1 MDNAS
6 DQTKKHSA
14 ESFAA
19 ELRRRIREGVKG
31 YEAGAK
37 LPTLREFAA
46 AEMGVARGVAE
57 KAIDRLRAEGLIES
71 RRGSGSYV
79 RVGRIPRTSP
89 GRLSLEQWGRGL
101 SIQEHDAANP
111 PKAVDVEVG
120 NVVPPSHVAEA
131 LGVPAGGLVL
141 SRYRRYVRDRR
152 SIQLATAYLPTD
164 LTRGTRIEHT
174 DTGPGGTFARLAELG
189 FGPTRFVERVIS
201 RAPTP
206 EEIDGADGRDGLGLR
221 REGSLV
227 FEITR
232 YAYAADRC
240 VEVSLMVLDA
250 EAYEL
255 VYAFSAEG
263 FHPENTVS

>member
-1 MDNAS
+1 MTDAHG
-6 DQTKKHSA
+6 QEKKHTA

-19 ELRRRIREGVKG
+19 ELRRRIKEGAKG

-37 LPTLREFAA
+37 LPTLRAFAA
-46 AEMGVARGVAE
+46 EEAGVARGVAE

-79 RVGRIPRTSP
+79 RASRIPRTSP
-89 GRLSLEQWGRGL
+89 GRLAATQWGRGL
-101 SIQEHDAANP
+101 SIQAYDSMDP
-111 PKAVDVEVG
+111 PKAVDVTVG
-120 NVVPPSHVAEA
+120 DVVPPAQVAQA
-131 LGVPAGGLVL
+131 LGVQPGEMVL
-141 SRYRRYVRDRR
+141 SRHRRYVRERR
-152 SIQLATAYLPTD
+152 SVQLATAYLPTD

-174 DTGPGGTFARLAELG
+174 DTGPGGTFARLAEQG
-189 FGPTRFVERVIS
+189 FAPTRFLERVIS

-206 EEIDGADGRDGLGLR
+206 EEINGVDGREGLGLR

-232 YAYAADRC
+232 HAYAGDRC

-250 EAYEL
+250 EMYEL
-255 VYAFSAEG
+255 LYAFPAGEEDKPAG
-263 FHPENTVS
+263 L

>member
-1 MDNAS
+1 MTDAHS
-6 DQTKKHSA
+6 QEKKHTA

-19 ELRRRIREGVKG
+19 ELRRRIKEGAKG

-37 LPTLREFAA
+37 LPTLRAFATEEA
-46 AEMGVARGVAE
+46 GVARGVAE

-79 RVGRIPRTSP
+79 RASRIPRTSP
-89 GRLSLEQWGRGL
+89 GRLAATQWGRGL
-101 SIQEHDAANP
+101 SIQAYDSMDP
-111 PKAVDVEVG
+111 PKAVDVTVG
-120 NVVPPSHVAEA
+120 DVVPPAQVAQA
-131 LGVPAGGLVL
+131 LGVQPGEMVL
-141 SRYRRYVRDRR
+141 SRHRRYVRERR
-152 SIQLATAYLPTD
+152 SVQLATAYLPTD

-174 DTGPGGTFARLAELG
+174 DTGPGGTYARLAEQG
-189 FGPTRFVERVIS
+189 FAPTRFLERVIS

-206 EEIDGADGRDGLGLR
+206 EEINGVDGREGLGLR

-232 YAYAADRC
+232 HAYAGDRC

-250 EAYEL
+250 EMYEL
-255 VYAFSAEG
+255 LYAFPAGEEDKPAG
-263 FHPENTVS
+263 V

>member
-1 MDNAS
+1 VDNTS
-6 DQTKKHSA
+6 EPGRKHSA
-14 ESFAA
+14 ETFAA
-19 ELRRRIREGVKG
+19 ELRRRIMEHVKG

-46 AEMGVARGVAE
+46 SKEGVARGVAE

-79 RVGRIPRTSP
+79 RASRIPRTSP
-89 GRLSLEQWGRGL
+89 GRLSPTQWGHGL
-101 SIQEHDAANP
+101 SIQAHDTDNP
-111 PKAVDVEVG
+111 PRAVDVAVG
-120 NVVPPSHVAEA
+120 DVVPPAHVAEA
-131 LGVPAGGLVL
+131 LGVPTGEAVL
-141 SRYRRYVRDRR
+141 SRYRRYVRGRR
-152 SIQLATAYLPTD
+152 AVQLATAYLPIE

-174 DTGPGGTFARLAELG
+174 DTGPGGTFARLDEQG

-206 EEIDGADGRDGLGLR
+206 AEINGTEGRDGLGLR

-232 YAYAADRC
+232 YAYAGDRC

-255 VYAFSAEG
+255 VYAFPAEM
-263 FHPENTVS
+263 

>member
-6 DQTKKHSA
+6 DRGKKHSA
-14 ESFAA
+14 ETFAA
-19 ELRRRIREGVKG
+19 ELRRRIEARVTG

-37 LPTLREFAA
+37 LPTLREFVAN
-46 AEMGVARGVAE
+46 EEGVARGVAE

-79 RVGRIPRTSP
+79 RASRIPRTSP
-89 GRLSLEQWGRGL
+89 GRLSPKQWGHGL
-101 SIQEHDAANP
+101 SIQAHDAANP

-120 NVVPPSHVAEA
+120 DVVPPTHVAEA
-131 LGVPAGGLVL
+131 LGVPPGEVVL
-141 SRYRRYVRDRR
+141 LRYRRYVRDRR
-152 SIQLATAYLPTD
+152 SVQLATAYLPTE

-174 DTGPGGTFARLAELG
+174 DTGPGGTFARLDEQG

-206 EEIDGADGRDGLGLR
+206 AEIDGQEGREGLGLR
-221 REGSLV
+221 REGGLV

-232 YAYAADRC
+232 FAYAGDRC

-255 VYAFSAEG
+255 VYAFPAE
-263 FHPENTVS
+263 V

>member
-1 MDNAS
+1 MDDAS
-6 DQTKKHSA
+6 DPKKKHSA
-14 ESFAA
+14 ETFAA

-46 AEMGVARGVAE
+46 SEEGVARGVAE

-79 RVGRIPRTSP
+79 RAGRVPRTSP
-89 GRLSLEQWGRGL
+89 GRLSQEQWGRGL
-101 SIQEHDAANP
+101 SIQAHDTENP
-111 PKAVDVEVG
+111 PQVVDVTVG
-120 NVVPPSHVAEA
+120 DVVPPPQVADA
-131 LGVPAGGLVL
+131 LGVRPGEVVL
-141 SRYRRYVRDRR
+141 SRRRRYVRDRR
-152 SIQLATAYLPTD
+152 SVQLATAYLPTD
-164 LTRGTRIEHT
+164 LTRGTRVEHT
-174 DTGPGGTFARLAELG
+174 DTGPGGTFARLAEQG
-189 FGPTRFVERVIS
+189 FGPTRFVERVIG

-206 EEIDGADGRDGLGLR
+206 EEIDGVDGQEGLGLR

-232 YAYAADRC
+232 YAYAGDRC
-240 VEVSLMVLDA
+240 VEVSVMVLDA

-255 VYAFSAEG
+255 VYVLPVEKDDD
-263 FHPENTVS
+263 PKKK

>member
-6 DQTKKHSA
+6 DPDKKHSA

-19 ELRRRIREGVKG
+19 ELRRRIKERVEG

-46 AEMGVARGVAE
+46 TEEGVARGVAE

-71 RRGSGSYV
+71 RRGAGSYV
-79 RVGRIPRTSP
+79 RAGRIPRTSP
-89 GRLSLEQWGRGL
+89 GRLSQKHWSLGL
-101 SIQEHDAANP
+101 SVQAYDTANP

-120 NVVPPSHVAEA
+120 DVVPPAHVAEA
-131 LGVPAGGLVL
+131 LGVPPGEAVL
-141 SRYRRYVRDRR
+141 SRYRRYVRGRR
-152 SIQLATAYLPTD
+152 AVQLATAYLPTE

-174 DTGPGGTFARLAELG
+174 DTGPGGTFARLDEQG

-206 EEIDGADGRDGLGLR
+206 AEINGQDDREGLGLR

-232 YAYAADRC
+232 YAFAGDRC

-255 VYAFSAEG
+255 VYIFPADA
-263 FHPENTVS
+263 

>member
-1 MDNAS
+1 VDNAS
-6 DQTKKHSA
+6 GPKKHSA
-14 ESFAA
+14 ETFAA
-19 ELRRRIREGVKG
+19 ELRRRIKEGAKG

-46 AEMGVARGVAE
+46 TEDGVARGVAE

-79 RVGRIPRTSP
+79 RASRIPRTSP
-89 GRLSLEQWGRGL
+89 GRLSPAQWQRGL
-101 SIQEHDAANP
+101 SIQAHDTANP
-111 PKAVDVEVG
+111 PRAVDVSVG
-120 NVVPPSHVAEA
+120 DVVPPVDVADA
-131 LGVPAGGLVL
+131 LGVPHGVVVL
-141 SRYRRYVRDRR
+141 SRYRRYVQGRR
-152 SIQLATAYLPTD
+152 SVQLATSYLPTD

-174 DTGPGGTFARLAELG
+174 DTGPGGTFARLAEQG

-206 EEIDGADGRDGLGLR
+206 EEIDGSDGREGLGLR

-232 YAYAADRC
+232 HAYAGNRC

-255 VYAFSAEG
+255 IYAFPAGE
-263 FHPENTVS
+263 

>member
-6 DQTKKHSA
+6 DPTIKHSA
-14 ESFAA
+14 ETFAA
-19 ELRRRIREGVKG
+19 ELRRRIREGVQG

-37 LPTLREFAA
+37 LPTLRELAA
-46 AEMGVARGVAE
+46 TEAGVARGVAE
-57 KAIDRLRAEGLIES
+57 KAIDRLRAEGLVES

-79 RVGRIPRTSP
+79 RAGRIPRSSP
-89 GRLSLEQWGRGL
+89 GRLSSKQWGRGL
-101 SIQEHDAANP
+101 SIQAHDAPNP

-120 NVVPPSHVAEA
+120 DVVPPPHIAEA
-131 LGVPAGGLVL
+131 LGVPPGEAVL
-141 SRYRRYVRDRR
+141 SRYRRFVRDRR
-152 SIQLATAYLPTD
+152 SVQLATAYLPTG

-174 DTGPGGTFARLAELG
+174 DTGPGGTFARLAEMG
-189 FGPTRFVERVIS
+189 FAPTRFVERVIS

-206 EEIDGADGRDGLGLR
+206 EEIDGVDGRDGLGLR

-232 YAYAADRC
+232 YAYAGDRC

-255 VYAFSAEG
+255 VYAFPADA
-263 FHPENTVS
+263 